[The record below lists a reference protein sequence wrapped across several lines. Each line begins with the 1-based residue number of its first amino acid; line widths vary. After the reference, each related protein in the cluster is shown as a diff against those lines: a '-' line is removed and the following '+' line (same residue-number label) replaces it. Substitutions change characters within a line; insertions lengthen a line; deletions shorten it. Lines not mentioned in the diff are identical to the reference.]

1 MGVGPT
7 HNCIVMFEGEALPTV
22 LPGSVLDCEQRRC
35 KSRAEEVRRE
45 AAVYPLEYIESMIEE
60 CQAAVR
66 RAMDNWA
73 TWELYRE
80 AARRKLT

>member
-1 MGVGPT
+1 
-7 HNCIVMFEGEALPTV
+7 
-22 LPGSVLDCEQRRC
+22 
-35 KSRAEEVRRE
+35 
-45 AAVYPLEYIESMIEE
+45 MIEE